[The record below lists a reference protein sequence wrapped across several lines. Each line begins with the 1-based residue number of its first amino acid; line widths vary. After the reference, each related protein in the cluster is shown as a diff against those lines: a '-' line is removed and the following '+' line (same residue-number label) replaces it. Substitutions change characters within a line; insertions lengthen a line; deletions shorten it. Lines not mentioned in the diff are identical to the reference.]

1 MLRYIVGRVV
11 SWSVS
16 IAVVSVIVF
25 GMMHSIPGGPFDE
38 EKMPLSPEAKVN
50 IMKKFGLDRPLY
62 VQYLKYMSGILRFD
76 FGYSYQSPGETVGQV
91 IARTLPISATV
102 GGIGLGIG
110 ILGGLLLGVAA
121 AIHRNSW
128 ADYVTT
134 TLATSAII
142 TPVFV
147 AAILLILV
155 FALVLHWLPT
165 GGWGGVRYWILPA
178 ITYSLLP
185 LGTVARYTR
194 ASLLDVSGKQFIAVA
209 KAKGLPGWKVVYKH
223 MLKNAMGPILTVTL
237 PMVPGVM
244 TGSIFVEQIFN
255 VPGLGRYFVTS
266 IMKRDYPLEMAL
278 IMMVSVLVGLAY
290 LITDIL
296 YAVIDPRVQLG
307 GGEAR

>member
-209 KAKGLPGWKVVYKH
+209 KAKGLPGWKIVYKH

-278 IMMVSVLVGLAY
+278 IMMVSVLVGLTY